1 MNRLLNFYA
10 VDTIVQIED
19 SLSFSCNK
27 DFVDIDQA
35 KEHSRSLCHEVTEET
50 QRAGKDDQLFLA

>member
-1 MNRLLNFYA
+1 MK
-10 VDTIVQIED
+10 IVYHC
-19 SLSFSCNK
+19 FSCNK

-50 QRAGKDDQLFLA
+50 QRAGKDDQLFLV